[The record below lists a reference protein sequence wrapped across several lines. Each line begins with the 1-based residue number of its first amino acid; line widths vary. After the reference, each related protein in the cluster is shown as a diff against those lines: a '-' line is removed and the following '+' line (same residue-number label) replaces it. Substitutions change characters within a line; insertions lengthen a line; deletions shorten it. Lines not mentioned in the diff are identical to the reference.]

1 MKLSVLMPAYNAEQ
15 TIASALRSLL
25 RQRDAAEM
33 EILVADDGS
42 SDRTVEI
49 VSDLAREAPEI
60 RLIARPHAGISATR
74 NACLAAMPADTDFVA
89 FLDADDLS
97 PAGRFARD
105 IAKFEVRP
113 ELEMLYCAT
122 RFFEIEDGEALA
134 PSPEGRTLDGRPIQ
148 LGAGLFRA
156 GLIRRLGPFDETLIQ
171 SEDTEFLLRVFEQEV
186 VHVLDDDIGVYYR
199 RNHGSVTD
207 DVEQVRRE
215 IMRAML
221 RAANRRRK
229 IGGVQLPKGFLTD
242 THVAE
247 LERWKNAPLHRS
259 HSDV

>member
-1 MKLSVLMPAYNAEQ
+1 MKLSVLMPAYNAER

-42 SDRTVEI
+42 GDRTVEI

-60 RLIARPHAGISATR
+60 RLIARPHVGISATR
-74 NACLAAMPADTDFVA
+74 NACLSAMARDTDFVA

-105 IAKFEVRP
+105 LTKFEARP

-122 RFFEIEDGEALA
+122 RFFEIEDCEALA

-156 GLIRRLGPFDETLIQ
+156 GLIRRLGAFDETLIQ
-171 SEDTEFLLRVFEQEV
+171 SEDTEFLLRIFEHEV

-229 IGGVQLPKGFLTD
+229 IGGAQLPKGFLTD

-259 HSDV
+259 HPDV